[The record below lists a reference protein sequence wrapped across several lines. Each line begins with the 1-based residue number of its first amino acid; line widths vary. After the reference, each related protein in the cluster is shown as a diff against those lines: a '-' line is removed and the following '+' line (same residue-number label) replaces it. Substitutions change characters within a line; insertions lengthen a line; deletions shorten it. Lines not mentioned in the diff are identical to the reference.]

1 MRVNP
6 SQNEPGLDAEA
17 GLDDEQETVFV
28 GSGIHPAVI
37 AVWAAIIATGNLLPT
52 IPILGI
58 SGTFT
63 VSVAFVPLAGVLFG
77 PVGGAVCAAVGSF
90 IAQLIAPHTAWLGP
104 ATFLVG
110 TINAAAVGLITRG
123 RWYVTAAIIGGGY
136 GLWFLTPI
144 GTDAAIFPFI
154 FYTAGLL
161 ATAAG
166 ALVWRRL
173 ATRTDSSAVPAAR
186 MATGVF
192 FAAYAGFVSSAGIA
206 NFAGILLYD
215 WPATMWRGLAFVAPI
230 ERAVFSLAATLIGVP
245 LLIALPKIG
254 VRVGTAALHRTESRA
269 QVPGPEDRPERTE

>member
-1 MRVNP
+1 MRVNT
-6 SQNEPGLDAEA
+6 SGNGSE
-17 GLDDEQETVFV
+17 LDDEQETVFV

-52 IPILGI
+52 IPMLGI

-77 PVGGAVCAAVGSF
+77 PIGGAVCAAVGSF
-90 IAQLIAPHTAWLGP
+90 IAQLIAPHTAWLGL
-104 ATFLVG
+104 ATFLVA

-123 RWYVTAAIIGGGY
+123 RWYVTAGIIGVGY

-144 GTDAAIFPFI
+144 GTDAAIFPVI

-161 ATAAG
+161 ATVVG
-166 ALVWRRL
+166 AFLWRHLMRR
-173 ATRTDSSAVPAAR
+173 AHGGVVPAAV
-186 MATGVF
+186 AAVGVF

-215 WPATMWRGLAFVAPI
+215 WPAAMWRGLAFVSPV
-230 ERAVFSLAATLIGVP
+230 ERAIFSLAATLIGVP
-245 LLIALPKIG
+245 LLIGLPKIG
-254 VRVGTAALHRTESRA
+254 VRVGIAAIGREASRSPA
-269 QVPGPEDRPERTE
+269 SSPRGRGERRE